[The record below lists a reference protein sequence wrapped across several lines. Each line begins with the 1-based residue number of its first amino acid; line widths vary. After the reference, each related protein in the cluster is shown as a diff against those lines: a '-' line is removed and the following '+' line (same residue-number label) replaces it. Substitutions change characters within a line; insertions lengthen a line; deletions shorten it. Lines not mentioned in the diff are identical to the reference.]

1 MMHDVIVLGAGVAGS
16 YLCQLLKKSGVSF
29 VLIDKNR
36 SFKDDSGI
44 VSAEFLDLMEHALG
58 ENAGKKVIRSK
69 IDLMKIV
76 SSKKKTINLK
86 SMKPFAYLVNRQ
98 LLEDN
103 LHAGISVKKE
113 NVWKIDFFHDNAHV
127 WTDKNDYKCRMVI
140 GADGANSFV
149 RKQAG
154 LPRNT
159 NVNGILFRS
168 KKKIIDSDVI
178 EVFLNKNYSKEYFAW
193 YVPKNKELGVIF
205 GPKSDKKKCIENLKE
220 DFDISDADMMSSP
233 IPIGFSKTYSNRC
246 LLVGDAG
253 SQTKPL
259 TAGGIVF
266 SMKCAKHAAK
276 VIQDAVETGDFS
288 QLYLYEEMWNH
299 DIGKTMSKQMS
310 FRKIYYG
317 MNNRDIEKVFDIVT
331 NDFENTEIVNY
342 DNPMELWN
350 SLSKPKRI
358 RLALKGVKGMLKN
371 TLF

>member
-1 MMHDVIVLGAGVAGS
+1 MYDVVVLGAGVAGS
-16 YLCQLLKKSGVSF
+16 YLCQMLRKQGVSF

-36 SFKDDSGI
+36 QFKDDSGI
-44 VSAEFLDLMEHALG
+44 VSAEFLDLMEDVLG
-58 ENAGKKVIRSK
+58 ENAGKKLIRSK
-69 IDLMKIV
+69 IDIMKIV
-76 SSKKKTINLK
+76 SSKKISIKLK
-86 SMKPFAYLVNRQ
+86 SEKPFAYLVNRE

-103 LHAGISVKKE
+103 LHSGISIAKE
-113 NVWKIDFFHDNAHV
+113 NAWKIDFFSDHCHV

-149 RKQAG
+149 RNQAG
-154 LPRNT
+154 LPRND
-159 NVNGILFRS
+159 NVSGVLFRS
-168 KKKIIDSDVI
+168 KKKITESDCI
-178 EVFLNKNYSKEYFAW
+178 EVFLNKNYSKDYFAW

-205 GPKSDKKKCIENLKE
+205 GPKSDKKQCIENLKE
-220 DFDISDADMMSSP
+220 DFDITDADMVSSP
-233 IPIGFSKTYSNRC
+233 IPIGFSKTYSDRC

-288 QLYLYEEMWNH
+288 RLHEYEELWKH
-299 DIGKTMSKQMS
+299 DIGKAIKKQLS

-317 MNNRDIEKVFDIVT
+317 MNNRDIENVFDMVVD
-331 NDFENTEIVNY
+331 DFEDTEIVNY

-350 SLSKPKRI
+350 SLSKSKKT
-358 RLALKGVKGMLKN
+358 RLALKGVKGMIKN